1 MAVAYL
7 MLLIADLVHS
17 IHFRPLLSV
26 IPNGGLLAVETVGG
40 RRIMSLLTSVEGDAV
55 RKTIVDGYKAT
66 DQVCSRLRHVCYT
79 RATCPAN
86 SAALAM
92 CRVVTRSTPFQEQL
106 SLASRAG
113 KSLLDIVLLC

>member
-66 DQVCSRLRHVCYT
+66 DQVCSSLHHV
-79 RATCPAN
+79 AIHAQPALPTLLP
-86 SAALAM
+86 S
-92 CRVVTRSTPFQEQL
+92 PFVKL
-106 SLASRAG
+106 
-113 KSLLDIVLLC
+113 